1 MGVSACWP
9 RFRGGEFVSIA
20 MVKCIF
26 RLVHTKVYLWAGEIA
41 GSVSGVLLRDGDGLR
56 PQDPLLDLGALRRW
70 NAPINLTSRQFRT
83 QQLIILTNVLMRLI
97 ILTNVLLIFMILANV
112 WKLISFFGSCAFLH
126 LTMAV
131 FELLAERRHVG

>member
-83 QQLIILTNVLMRLI
+83 QQLIILTNVL
-97 ILTNVLLIFMILANV
+97 LIFMILANV